1 MQKFMYTIKS
11 VYKSYDSNALIES
24 NRIQYFNTIDIA
36 VTNYHQIQTFYQN
49 YINSVNYTRD

>member
-1 MQKFMYTIKS
+1 MYTIKS